1 MLQPLCCSHFGSRS
15 KLSVATHSTHM
26 VYLAAMPLA
35 KPSASFARGSCPLSP
50 SDSLVSQRCPQL
62 REATTSRTSRS
73 WQHRERW
80 WLAGATST
88 TWRRTPFTTTPC
100 SQARNSSR
108 PNQQLN
114 LIKKRIDLLN
124 IGISDILLDIGLLKH
139 HLLPPFSPIE
149 SEASDDDLT
158 SQLSIAEA
166 ESAWQHFRPPP
177 GLEHHSGQADAVQS
191 AQEPTGQTNEDTNHI
206 EAEKEATENLPK
218 QHFPYPSMDSAEM
231 AEPKVIDKRR
241 ASESLRS
248 ESTSPCRR
256 GMQLKV
262 LSRHLWRQRRR
273 ATRT

>member
-1 MLQPLCCSHFGSRS
+1 M
-15 KLSVATHSTHM
+15 
-26 VYLAAMPLA
+26 
-35 KPSASFARGSCPLSP
+35 
-50 SDSLVSQRCPQL
+50 
-62 REATTSRTSRS
+62 
-73 WQHRERW
+73 
-80 WLAGATST
+80 
-88 TWRRTPFTTTPC
+88 
-100 SQARNSSR
+100 
-108 PNQQLN
+108 
-114 LIKKRIDLLN
+114 N

-231 AEPKVIDKRR
+231 AEPKVIDKTKSSKVIEERKHLTMPTR
-241 ASESLRS
+241 HAAQSAQSASMEAEKKGNENLN
-248 ESTSPCRR
+248 E
-256 GMQLKV
+256 K
-262 LSRHLWRQRRR
+262 LSQGIHCPKPD
-273 ATRT
+273 